1 MSRLS
6 PLFSR
11 PAKPTVFLSPASAA
25 ALILLALLMCA
36 FPAQA
41 AEKYTPANMN
51 EIESM
56 VGRHKGD
63 IILLNVFASWC
74 PPCAQEAHNFV
85 QFHRR
90 YPQNSGVRL
99 YGISLDEDTAELEAF
114 LNKQNINFPVYHCGQ
129 DFVDYFEIE
138 SIPTLIVIDRAGS
151 LVEYRIGIASLK
163 ELTDIVDKY
172 K

>member
-6 PLFSR
+6 SLFSR
-11 PAKPTVFLSPASAA
+11 PVKPATLLSKASAA
-25 ALILLALLMCA
+25 AVLLLALLFCA
-36 FPAQA
+36 PVQA

-56 VGRHKGD
+56 VSRHKGD

-74 PPCAQEAHNFV
+74 PPCAQESHNFV

-90 YPQNSGVRL
+90 YPPNSGVRL
-99 YGISLDEDTAELEAF
+99 YGISLDEDTAKLEAF
-114 LNKQNINFPVYHCGQ
+114 LDKQNINFPVYHCGQ

-138 SIPTLIVIDRAGS
+138 SIPTLIVIDRTGS